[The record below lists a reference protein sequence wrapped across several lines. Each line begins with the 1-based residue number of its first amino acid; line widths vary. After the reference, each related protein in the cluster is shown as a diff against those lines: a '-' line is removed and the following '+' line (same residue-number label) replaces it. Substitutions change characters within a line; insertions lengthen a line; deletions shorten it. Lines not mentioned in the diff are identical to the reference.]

1 MRRNLV
7 PITSNKNSSFSN
19 KRTIA
24 NHLNK
29 IGTMVNAPSRRVVM
43 NRIPEPNINIV
54 TDSEDEDYLDDY
66 LLNPSDSSESDS
78 DN

>member
-7 PITSNKNSSFSN
+7 PISSNKNTSFNN

-29 IGTMVNAPSRRVVM
+29 IGTMVNAPSRHTVM
-43 NRIPEPNINIV
+43 NRVPAPTFNAV

-66 LLNPSDSSESDS
+66 LLNDS
-78 DN
+78 